1 MHSNLDRPSC
11 ADPEA
16 AGSRPGGL
24 LHDELEVRGGERT
37 DRLIGRLRWRL
48 ETWYPT
54 RRGAQAGSGGLER
67 TGGDVQR
74 RVPSQKYCTSGWR
87 MDVSGMD
94 GPREGAAGLCGA
106 VDERWTRCS
115 SPREME
121 MSRVRD
127 VRDGVQAAARSL
139 ELARA
144 RLVARRRFHHACAE
158 PGAGPL
164 SSCNRDGLA
173 TRTAVVSL
181 VTVPAPAIRSVSVW
195 TLIY

>member
-16 AGSRPGGL
+16 GSRPGGR

-48 ETWYPT
+48 ETRYPT

-115 SPREME
+115 SPREMR

-127 VRDGVQAAARSL
+127 VRDGAQAAARSL
-139 ELARA
+139 ELALA
-144 RLVARRRFHHACAE
+144 RLVARGASITPARSREQALSRPATGMAWLRERRWCRSS
-158 PGAGPL
+158 PSQRPRSGPCL
-164 SSCNRDGLA
+164 CGR
-173 TRTAVVSL
+173 
-181 VTVPAPAIRSVSVW
+181 
-195 TLIY
+195 